1 MDSRNL
7 DPAIFSHRFFTRAIP
22 IAALLSALGWL
33 VIAATSVA
41 GLWAVGWILAG
52 IRYP

>member
-7 DPAIFSHRFFTRAIP
+7 DPAVFSHRFFTRAIP

-41 GLWAVGWILAG
+41 GLWAVGWLLVG
-52 IRYP
+52 IRIP